1 MVELTVAL
9 NKAWRSR
16 HDYVETPNT
25 DYVDYENILEEIA
38 KKYRKMIL

>member
-1 MVELTVAL
+1 MELTVAL